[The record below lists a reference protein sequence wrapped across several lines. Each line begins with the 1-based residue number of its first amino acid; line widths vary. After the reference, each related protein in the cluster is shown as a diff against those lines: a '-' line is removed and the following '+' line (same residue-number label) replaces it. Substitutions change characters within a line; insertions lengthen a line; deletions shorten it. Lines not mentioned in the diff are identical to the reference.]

1 MSNLFD
7 PGPENRSSDDQRS
20 YDFQSY
26 DPNSSYALSASA
38 GSGKTFALTT
48 RLLGM
53 LLSGVSPNEI
63 LAITFTK
70 LAANEIR
77 DGLFKRLSALERGE
91 KAETK
96 IYADLLKA
104 EEKKLAGMARLLRFE
119 LVEKFSLLRVSTIH
133 SFLGGLIGLFP
144 KETGFMLDLKII
156 DEKEREGVL
165 KEAFEDFYGLL
176 AADFDLFERILRFIR
191 AYREGRARTA
201 RAIQEIYINV
211 EKKKFILRDLL
222 GSEKERSLRVL
233 REYEERRDGMRSGE
247 ILRSVELLTSVCS
260 SYLEEWGDNKNLRS
274 FLNKLT
280 LFFEY
285 KNPRTLWELPALKRS
300 EEEGPIR
307 YLKTMTG
314 HIEEEIAS
322 RFKDTF
328 SFVRQETRRYLAS
341 EMDYYIDTWFEIF
354 RRIHSFYEERKRSR
368 RSVDFDDFETCAL
381 GLLEKIS
388 DYDYID
394 YRLDSRIRYVLID
407 EFQDTSESQW
417 EVLRHFVSRAVRNGG
432 NFFYVGDVKQSIY
445 RFRGGEPWLFEKV
458 REDLDLPLHSL
469 EYSYRQNRVLLEFVN
484 GIFKKI
490 KERVFPD
497 YGYETQAL
505 PPGHGGKDRG
515 HLHIERFESKEEVLP
530 GVLEKTREL
539 EREGVALSDIAVL
552 CRRNA
557 EAEEIESLFLS
568 NGIPYRTAGRSLLLG
583 DPAVLDIVNLIK
595 LCISPAEPLFLAGF
609 LRSRMAGLPYGE
621 LEALGDITFEM
632 LQKRVPDLAGRI
644 RSLVEGSR
652 HMLPSEFL
660 WRAYDEYDVLGAYT
674 ESREPLLDL
683 LEVAHLFEDRP
694 EVPTLERFALWIEE
708 NRDVLPIK
716 SGAGRGVTIQTIH
729 QSKGL
734 EYHTVIVPYL
744 SQQFKL
750 KREGALLYTR
760 DREGRVDRYGIA
772 SPKYVDWLG
781 ESRQMQTVIEEN
793 NREHRI
799 DELNI
804 LYVALTRARE
814 NLAIFPVAGK
824 GETVGDVM
832 LSSFDEN
839 FSREELT
846 YSKKVGRIVPSE
858 KEKEHVEHAYERHV
872 LKPGPEPSGF
882 AEEDLVP
889 ASLDI
894 RHKRIGLLKGLLFHK
909 ALEMSKKIPSPD
921 EVDALIERACV
932 MVGSEY
938 TKDER
943 QRAKMKAKR
952 SLEGTIA
959 DRRLEPYFG
968 DNAVSEV
975 DTLSSQYKNLMG
987 RADRVVF
994 GESIAIID
1002 FKTDETGGE
1011 RGLGVLVSRYRQQV
1025 ASYGSSFANLYQE
1038 RHIEGWLYFTDA
1050 PLEERLVK
1058 VYAKEVS

>member
-1 MSNLFD
+1 MSDLFD
-7 PGPENRSSDDQRS
+7 QGPENRPPDDQRS
-20 YDFQSY
+20 YD
-26 DPNSSYALSASA
+26 PKSSYALSASA

-53 LLSGVSPNEI
+53 LLSGVSPNEV

-77 DGLFKRLSALERGE
+77 DGLFKRLSALESGE
-91 KAETK
+91 KAETR

-104 EEKKLAGMARLLRFE
+104 DKKKLAGMARALRFE

-144 KETGFMLDLKII
+144 ETGFMLDLKII

-165 KEAFEDFYGLL
+165 KEAFDDFYALL
-176 AADFDLFERILRFIR
+176 AADFGLFERILSFIR
-191 AYREGRARTA
+191 TYREGRAQTA
-201 RAIQEIYINV
+201 RAIQEIYTNV

-222 GSEKERSLRVL
+222 RSEKERSLGL
-233 REYEERRDGMRSGE
+233 LSEYEERRGVMRSGE
-247 ILRSVELLTSVCS
+247 ILRSVELLASVCS
-260 SYLEEWGDNKNLRS
+260 SYLEEWGENKNLRS

-280 LFFEY
+280 LFLEY
-285 KNPRTLWELPALKRS
+285 KNPRTLWELSALKRS

-307 YLKTMTG
+307 YLKTMTKR
-314 HIEEEIAS
+314 IEKQKAS

-328 SFVRQETRRYLAS
+328 SFLKEETGRYLAS

-381 GLLEKIS
+381 GLLEGIS
-388 DYDYID
+388 DYDYLD
-394 YRLDSRIRYVLID
+394 YRLDSKIRYVLID

-417 EVLRHFVSRAVRNGG
+417 EVLRHFVRRAQRSGG

-458 REDLDLPLHSL
+458 REGLDLPLHSL
-469 EYSYRQNRVLLEFVN
+469 EYSYRQNRILLEFVN
-484 GIFKKI
+484 RIFKKL
-490 KERVFPD
+490 PD

-583 DPAVLDIVNLIK
+583 DQAVLDIVNLIK

-609 LRSRMAGLPYGE
+609 LRSRMANLRYGE
-621 LEALGDITFEM
+621 LEALGEITFEM
-632 LQKRVPDLAGRI
+632 LRKRVPDLAERI

-652 HMLPSEFL
+652 YMLPSEFL

-694 EVPTLERFALWIEE
+694 EVPTLEHFALWIEE

-716 SGAGRGVTIQTIH
+716 SGAGRGVTVQTIH

-750 KREGALLYTR
+750 KRDGSLLYTR

-772 SPKYVDWLG
+772 SPRYVDWLG
-781 ESRQMQTVIEEN
+781 ESRQMQAVIEEN

-846 YSKKVGRIVPSE
+846 YIKKVGRIVQSE
-858 KEKEHVEHAYERHV
+858 KEKEHVEHAYERH
-872 LKPGPEPSGF
+872 LLRPGPEPSGF
-882 AEEDLVP
+882 AGEDLAPV
-889 ASLDI
+889 SLDI
-894 RHKRIGLLKGLLFHK
+894 RHKRLGLLKGLLFHK
-909 ALEMSKKIPSPD
+909 ALEMSKKLPSPD

-943 QRAKMKAKR
+943 QKAKMKAKR

-959 DRRLEPYFG
+959 DARLEPYFG

-1011 RGLGVLVSRYRQQV
+1011 RGLGSLVSRYRQQV
-1025 ASYGSSFANLYQE
+1025 ESYGSSFANLYQN
-1038 RHIEGWLYFTDA
+1038 RRIEGWLYFTDA

-1058 VYAKEVS
+1058 VYTKEVS